1 MTIGDFTDRG
11 KSLSKNLTEA
21 LELSMSP
28 TFRGQKNTLKT
39 IKLNDF

>member
-1 MTIGDFTDRG
+1 MTIGDFTDIG

-28 TFRGQKNTLKT
+28 SEVRKIL
-39 IKLNDF
+39 